1 MILLNSMKHFFFT
14 LVNTPIPSSL
24 ATQTPLLASPEGIL
38 FHEFLLNKYTQNV
51 RKKKLLVYSL
61 VTFFESFLF

>member
-1 MILLNSMKHFFFT
+1 MILLNSMKPFFFFT

-38 FHEFLLNKYTQNV
+38 FHEFLLNK
-51 RKKKLLVYSL
+51 
-61 VTFFESFLF
+61 

>member
-1 MILLNSMKHFFFT
+1 MILLNSMKFFFFT

-38 FHEFLLNKYTQNV
+38 FHEFLLNK
-51 RKKKLLVYSL
+51 
-61 VTFFESFLF
+61 